1 MTASLL
7 ALLVAFIWGINP
19 IMEKLSLVKATP
31 LTVMTIRFI
40 MTSIVLTILTFY
52 QGKFYELNNLDS
64 KTYYYII
71 IPAILAGV
79 GLYIYFIALGK
90 GESSNIV
97 PIVATFPL
105 FTAIYAFL
113 ILKESITTPKIIGTF
128 LIVSGLVILN
138 WRSVVK
144 T

>member
-40 MTSIVLTILTFY
+40 MTSIVLTIITFY

-90 GESSNIV
+90 GESSQVV

-113 ILKESITTPKIIGTF
+113 ILKESITTPKIIGTL